1 MNSHQRRFL
10 LCLLLGCSTG
20 LTGCSSLSYYLK
32 SASGQWQIMRREQP
46 IQNVIADRDTDAVLR
61 QRLVFVRGVLDFA
74 HTRLHLPDNGSY
86 RNYADLGRP
95 YVTWNVVATP
105 PLSLKPR
112 QWCYLFAGCLS
123 YRGYFSRKDAEA
135 YADKLRRRG
144 FDVYVGG
151 VRAYSTL
158 GWFRDPV
165 LNTMLGEEDWEI
177 ARLLFHELAHQKLYI
192 ENEVDVD
199 EGFAETVAR
208 IGLSRWLQTRPPA
221 TRRRVRTEL
230 RQESALMALLRD
242 YSGRLNRLYRSHL
255 PDGEK
260 RARKLQLF
268 HRLQDDYRRLKR
280 RWGGDDRYDT
290 WMEDNLNNAK
300 LAAVATYHDLVPALM
315 GVYDAT
321 GRDLNRFYK
330 YMEGL
335 KNCGHAA
342 LLRGIETYSPGYR
355 CRAGKAGKVAAER
368 FTAPLKP

>member
-1 MNSHQRRFL
+1 
-10 LCLLLGCSTG
+10 
-20 LTGCSSLSYYLK
+20 
-32 SASGQWQIMRREQP
+32 MRREQP
-46 IQNVIADRDTDAVLR
+46 VQKVIADQNTDAALR
-61 QRLVFVRGVLDFA
+61 QRLIFVRGVLDFA

-86 RNYADLGRP
+86 QSYADLGRP

-105 PLSLKPR
+105 ALSLKPK
-112 QWCYLFAGCLS
+112 QWCYLIAGCLS
-123 YRGYFSRKDAEA
+123 YRGYFTRKEAEA
-135 YADKLRRRG
+135 YAEKLRHRG

-192 ENEVDVD
+192 ENEVDVN
-199 EGFAETVAR
+199 EAFAEAVAR
-208 IGLSRWLQTRPPA
+208 IGLSRWLQSRPPA
-221 TRRRVRTEL
+221 VRRRARAEL
-230 RQESALMALLRD
+230 RHEDALMALLRD
-242 YSGRLNRLYRSHL
+242 YSGRLNRLYRSSL

-260 RARKLQLF
+260 RAKKAQLF
-268 HRLQDDYRRLKR
+268 RRLQDDYRQLKQ
-280 RWGGDDRYDT
+280 RWGGDDRYDA

-300 LAAVATYHDLVPALM
+300 LAAVSTYHDLIPDLM
-315 GVYDAT
+315 AVYDAT
-321 GRDLNRFYK
+321 GRDLKRFYN

-342 LLRGIETYSPGYR
+342 LLQRIETYSPGHG
-355 CRAGKAGKVAAER
+355 CRGPGQAGKIAAER